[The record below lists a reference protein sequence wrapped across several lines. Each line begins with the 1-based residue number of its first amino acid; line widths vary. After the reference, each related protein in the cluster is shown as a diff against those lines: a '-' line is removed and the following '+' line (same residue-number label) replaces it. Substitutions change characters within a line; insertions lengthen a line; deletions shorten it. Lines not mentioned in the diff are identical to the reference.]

1 MDIKPVK
8 DYDDAK
14 YPDLLSVVNG
24 MRKRRRGMKI
34 ASAAALTIAA
44 SMSLTMCGTSR
55 NRETARW
62 TSTAGAALP
71 ETSDE
76 TTEETSLAG
85 KITITEE
92 TIYDTA
98 LAGDIAVTE
107 ESTVSEETALAGVII
122 PSESSLASHD
132 VRPS

>member
-8 DYDDAK
+8 DYNDAK
-14 YPDLLSVVNG
+14 YPDLHSVVNG
-24 MRKRRRGMKI
+24 MRKHRRGLKI
-34 ASAAALTIAA
+34 ASAAALTIAM
-44 SMSLTMCGTSR
+44 SMSSTMCGTS
-55 NRETARW
+55 
-62 TSTAGAALP
+62 TAGVALP

-85 KITITEE
+85 KITVTEE
-92 TIYDTA
+92 TAYDTA

-107 ESTVSEETALAGVII
+107 ESTASEESAFAGAAL
-122 PSESSLASHD
+122 PSESSLASYD